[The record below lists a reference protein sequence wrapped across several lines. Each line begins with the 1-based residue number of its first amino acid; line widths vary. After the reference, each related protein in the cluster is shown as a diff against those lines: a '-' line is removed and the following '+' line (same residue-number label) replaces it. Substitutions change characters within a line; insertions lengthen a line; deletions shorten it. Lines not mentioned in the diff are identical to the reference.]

1 MVNMWR
7 EHSFSAGD
15 DLTFRLEYLPIASR
29 DGTMEFVLNHWKK
42 GVVRQRFDWMDVNHA
57 WQLVPAVHCM
67 HPPIDMHEGYDYREH
82 GFWHVARSQV
92 MKMAEA
98 GKRCHQDD
106 SCFLRGSLVEATF
119 EPVFMRLTMLQ
130 VFVTV
135 SCLMFYSFD
144 FATGCGAQDLV
155 CATGSCK
162 TNCEA
167 YSKAS
172 RLDGSTSEKTE
183 GWRPIVCRSSI
194 NAIKSSCVWV
204 PIERNLLMNVW
215 T

>member
-7 EHSFSAGD
+7 EHGFSAGD

-57 WQLVPAVHCM
+57 WQLVPVVHCL
-67 HPPIDMHEGYDYREH
+67 HPPSDMHEGYDYREH
-82 GFWHVARSQV
+82 GFWHVARSQVMMMAEAGKRWTHAHVARSQV

-119 EPVFMRLTMLQ
+119 EPVFVRLTVLQ
-130 VFVTV
+130 VFIT
-135 SCLMFYSFD
+135 
-144 FATGCGAQDLV
+144 
-155 CATGSCK
+155 
-162 TNCEA
+162 
-167 YSKAS
+167 
-172 RLDGSTSEKTE
+172 
-183 GWRPIVCRSSI
+183 
-194 NAIKSSCVWV
+194 AIFV
-204 PIERNLLMNVW
+204 
-215 T
+215 